1 MERMPHPA
9 ALWTANLLVPG
20 LGLVLVGRVAAGAA
34 LALVWGATAALVVLG
49 TLVWP
54 GWGGPMGMAGPAAA
68 AGLIYLA
75 AQGLLAV
82 RERALRG
89 FRQGE
94 RRDAA
99 FREVLEATLRG
110 RLDEA
115 EAGCRRLLAH
125 DPDDTEA
132 ALHLALVARR
142 RGRLEEARRWLR
154 RARFLDET
162 GRWDD
167 LIARQW
173 AALEAEQPAPGRAPE
188 AS

>member
-34 LALVWGATAALVVLG
+34 LALVWGATAALGLLG

-54 GWGGPMGMAGPAAA
+54 GWGGPMGTAGPTTA
-68 AGLIYLA
+68 AGLIYMGS
-75 AQGLLAV
+75 QVLLAV
-82 RERALRG
+82 RERALRR
-89 FRQGE
+89 FREGE
-94 RRDAA
+94 QRDVA

-110 RLDEA
+110 RLEEA
-115 EAGCRRLLAH
+115 EAGCRRLLAL
-125 DPDDTEA
+125 DPDEAAA

-142 RGRLEEARRWLR
+142 RGRSAEARRWLR

-162 GRWDD
+162 GRWDAVID
-167 LIARQW
+167 RQW
-173 AALEAEQPAPGRAPE
+173 AALAAGEPASGRAPE